1 MPFGLLFGSDQLS
14 LQGLEL
20 AEQLGL
26 VVIFFGLECQL
37 VGLVFVVGFIEL
49 GSQSADFLFESVGS
63 LLL

>member
-1 MPFGLLFGSDQLS
+1 MPFGLLFGSDKLS

-37 VGLVFVVGFIEL
+37 AGLVFVVGFIEL